1 MKTKAQIIS
10 RLADLE
16 KERKRLREEISNESD
31 KNRVED
37 LSEEALHILY
47 RIEDYKWILEI
58 E

>member
-16 KERKRLREEISNESD
+16 KERERLREEISNESD

-37 LSEEALHILY
+37 LSVEALHILY

>member
-1 MKTKAQIIS
+1 MKTKAQIIN

-16 KERKRLREEISNESD
+16 KERERLREEISNESD

-37 LSEEALHILY
+37 LSVEALHILY